1 VNIAIIP
8 ARGGSKRIPRKNV
21 RNFSRAP
28 MISYA
33 ITAARSSNLFDH
45 IVVSTDDEEIARIA
59 QECGAEVPFRR
70 PKNLADDHT
79 PTVPVIAH
87 AIEECE
93 KLGWTIGHA
102 CCIYPAVPFIAIE
115 DLREARRLLIESGAD
130 YSFPVAEF
138 PSVIQ
143 RALKRG
149 ETGHISSFFPEFEL
163 VRTQDVEPAYFDAG
177 QFYWGT
183 RKAWLSNPKVHNSSV
198 GLVIPIFRVVDIDTT
213 DDWKRAEFMYRALR
227 ATVADEAEK

>member
-1 VNIAIIP
+1 
-8 ARGGSKRIPRKNV
+8 
-21 RNFSRAP
+21 

-33 ITAARSSNLFDH
+33 IAAARSSDLFDH
-45 IVVSTDDEEIARIA
+45 IVVSTDDDEIAGIA

-70 PKNLADDHT
+70 PENLADDHT

-87 AIEECE
+87 AIEQCE

-102 CCIYPAVPFIAIE
+102 CCIYPAVPFMAIE
-115 DLREARRLLIESGAD
+115 DLCEARRLLVESGAD
-130 YSFPVAEF
+130 YCLPVAEF

-149 ETGHISSFFPEFEL
+149 EAGLISSFFPEFEL

-183 RKAWLSNPKVHNSSV
+183 RQAWLSNPRVHNSSV
-198 GLVIPIFRVVDIDTT
+198 GLVIPTFRVVDIDTV
-213 DDWKRAEFMYRALR
+213 DDWKRAELMYRAFR
-227 ATVADEAEK
+227 ETVTNEAGK